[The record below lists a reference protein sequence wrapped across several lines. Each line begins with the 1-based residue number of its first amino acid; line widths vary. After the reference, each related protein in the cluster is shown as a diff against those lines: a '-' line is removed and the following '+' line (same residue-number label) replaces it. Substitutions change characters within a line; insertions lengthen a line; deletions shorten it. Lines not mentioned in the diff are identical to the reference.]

1 MLRVAAKYAAGSASP
16 APHGTP
22 RDPGVHFHPL
32 FLLTVT
38 RTELAQRI
46 AQATGLTRI
55 ETEAV
60 LGGFAALV
68 EDALVRGERVEWRGF
83 GVFDVQERAARSAR
97 NPGSGLLVEIPA
109 RRVPVFRP
117 ARELRAAVAGGVASV
132 DPRLPS
138 RDA

>member
-1 MLRVAAKYAAGSASP
+1 M
-16 APHGTP
+16 
-22 RDPGVHFHPL
+22 
-32 FLLTVT
+32 T

-83 GVFDVQERAARSAR
+83 GVFDVQTRAARTAR
-97 NPGSGLLVEIPA
+97 NPGSGRVVEIPE

-117 ARELRAAVAGGVASV
+117 ARELRAAVAGGAATD
-132 DPRLPS
+132 DPPQPS

>member
-1 MLRVAAKYAAGSASP
+1 
-16 APHGTP
+16 
-22 RDPGVHFHPL
+22 
-32 FLLTVT
+32 VT

-60 LGGFAALV
+60 LGGLAVLV

-83 GVFDVQERAARSAR
+83 GVFDVQLRAARTAR
-97 NPGSGLLVEIPA
+97 NPGSGAPVEIPA

-117 ARELRAAVAGGVASV
+117 ARELRAAVAAAPSA
-132 DPRLPS
+132 DPTAPAP
-138 RDA
+138 DA